1 MLVERR
7 PVVARRRLTVLDPS
21 LAARYVTL
29 VGVVVPKVESGLS
42 PAAMANRV
50 IASSTR
56 PPSFR
61 LAPWRSERAAFAR
74 RLSRL
79 AGEAPCAVF
88 ADVRDCY
95 AAVAPVV
102 VRASL
107 LALGCRV
114 GDADRIG
121 RFLRGLEELG
131 VRGLPVGPEPSAV
144 LANGVLAGVD
154 RALMLA
160 GFRHLRWVD
169 DFVVRARGARDAER
183 VLAVLRDSLGPLGL
197 ELNEAKTR
205 VVLGPAA
212 LGRAPSVSIA
222 RASAPVG

>member
-1 MLVERR
+1 
-7 PVVARRRLTVLDPS
+7 
-21 LAARYVTL
+21 
-29 VGVVVPKVESGLS
+29 
-42 PAAMANRV
+42 
-50 IASSTR
+50 
-56 PPSFR
+56 
-61 LAPWRSERAAFAR
+61 
-74 RLSRL
+74 
-79 AGEAPCAVF
+79 
-88 ADVRDCY
+88 
-95 AAVAPVV
+95 VAPDV

-107 LALGCRV
+107 LALGCRA

-121 RFLRGLEELG
+121 RFIHRLGELG
-131 VRGLPVGPEPSAV
+131 VRGLPVGPEASAV

-154 RALMLA
+154 RALSLA

-183 VLAVLRDSLGPLGL
+183 VLAVLRGSLAPLGL

-205 VVLGPAA
+205 MVLDPAA